1 MGGANSAI
9 SSEWSRVVLGV
20 PGINYSLLLHRSS
33 QWPTFQAIS
42 DVAYTDPVDRDIGLQ
57 LIQLLWDR
65 GENDGY
71 AQHLTDN
78 PYPGIAAKSV
88 LLIEA
93 FGDHQVSN
101 VSTEVLARTIAAAVH
116 EPSLLDGRSNDVDPQ
131 WGITPFDAANP
142 SKAVLMVWDYGTPA
156 PPPNNL
162 PPHPPEYGADPHNG
176 GSREPLVLQ
185 QAITFLLTGEIVDV
199 CGATACTSNAL
210 S

>member
-1 MGGANSAI
+1 M
-9 SSEWSRVVLGV
+9 L
-20 PGINYSLLLHRSS
+20 
-33 QWPTFQAIS
+33 
-42 DVAYTDPVDRDIGLQ
+42 GLQ

-78 PYPGIAAKSV
+78 PYPGIAPKSV

-101 VSTEVLARTIAAAVH
+101 VATEVLARTIAAAVR
-116 EPSLLDGRSNDVDPQ
+116 EPGLDAGRSNDVDPQ
-131 WGITPFDAANP
+131 WGIPAFDAANP
-142 SKAVLMVWDYGTPA
+142 TSALLMVWDYGTPA

-162 PPHPPEYGADPHNG
+162 PPHPPEYGEDPHNG

-185 QAITFLLTGEIVDV
+185 QAVTFLLTGEFADV
-199 CGATACTSNAL
+199 CGASACTSNAL